1 MSTKESRVAALNTA
15 IANAGGIFAFA
26 RSLGVSHQVVYQ
38 WKKLGYVPAARAIVI
53 EHRFG
58 VPQIDMVSESITTA
72 LRA

>member
-1 MSTKESRVAALNTA
+1 
-15 IANAGGIFAFA
+15 
-26 RSLGVSHQVVYQ
+26 
-38 WKKLGYVPAARAIVI
+38 VI

>member
-1 MSTKESRVAALNTA
+1 
-15 IANAGGIFAFA
+15 
-26 RSLGVSHQVVYQ
+26 
-38 WKKLGYVPAARAIVI
+38 VPAARAIVI

>member
-15 IANAGGIFAFA
+15 ITNAGGIFAFA